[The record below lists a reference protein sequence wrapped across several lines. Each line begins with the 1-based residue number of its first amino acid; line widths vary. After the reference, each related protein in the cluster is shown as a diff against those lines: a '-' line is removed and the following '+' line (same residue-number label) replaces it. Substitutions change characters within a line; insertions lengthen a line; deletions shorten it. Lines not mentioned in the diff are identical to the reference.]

1 MTKEMKQIFTRRVTQ
16 ANRTQLVVVMYDILL
31 TYLEDGMQT
40 HAAGD
45 VAAFRDNLKYARDCI
60 AELRKSLDF
69 QYDLSRNLF
78 AIYAFADRELAND
91 MHGNKTDHMSEII
104 RNFRKLRDAYDT
116 ISKQDKSEPLM
127 TNAQDVYA
135 GFTYGKTDINE
146 SLLNN
151 GIARGYSV

>member
-1 MTKEMKQIFTRRVTQ
+1 
-16 ANRTQLVVVMYDILL
+16 
-31 TYLEDGMQT
+31 
-40 HAAGD
+40 
-45 VAAFRDNLKYARDCI
+45 
-60 AELRKSLDF
+60 
-69 QYDLSRNLF
+69 
-78 AIYAFADRELAND
+78 
-91 MHGNKTDHMSEII
+91 MHGNKTDHMSEMI

-127 TNAQDVYA
+127 ANAQDVYA